1 MLKDIVVATKTIM
14 VDEEQSFEVR
24 GLTLTDLGQLLI
36 EYKEPIEQLMEAKLD
51 MNMLADA
58 YPEFMAKVIAM
69 AAGEPES
76 SDKVSQLGF
85 TTQLLAFEAC
95 WDLTVPDY
103 DALGKLI
110 RRIKG
115 LIPTLQGSQEQE

>member
-1 MLKDIVVATKTIM
+1 MLKDIIVTTRKIE
-14 VDEEQSFEVR
+14 VDEEQSFDVR
-24 GLTLTDLGQLLI
+24 GLTLTDLGQLLA
-36 EYKEPIEQLMEAKLD
+36 EYKEPIEKLMEGEVDIATLQD
-51 MNMLADA
+51 S

-69 AAGEPES
+69 AAEEPDSWETVM
-76 SDKVSQLGF
+76 KLGF

-110 RRIKG
+110 QRIKG
-115 LIPTLQGSQEQE
+115 LIPKSQGKVEQG